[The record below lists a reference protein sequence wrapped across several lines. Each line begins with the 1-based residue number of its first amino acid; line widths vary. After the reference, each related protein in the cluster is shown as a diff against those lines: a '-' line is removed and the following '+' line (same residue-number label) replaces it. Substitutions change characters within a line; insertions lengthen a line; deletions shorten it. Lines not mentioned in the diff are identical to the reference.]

1 MKPRTAGMN
10 RRRRLLLQGSGA
22 LFVCPAL
29 AHAQTAT
36 PEPDFGPLL
45 KEVLGVA
52 ATRTGRVTLDI
63 PRLADNG
70 NAVPLKVRIDSPMTA
85 ADHVA
90 TIHLV
95 AEKNPRP
102 LIAVFHLGPRAGRAE
117 VNTRIR
123 LNGTQFV
130 MAVATMADGSR
141 WSGTAEV
148 DVTESACYDAT
159 NP

>member
-1 MKPRTAGMN
+1 MN
-10 RRRRLLLQGSGA
+10 AYERARRRLLLVSGA
-22 LFVCPAL
+22 MLACPA
-29 AHAQTAT
+29 AVRAQTAAVA
-36 PEPDFGPLL
+36 DFSKLL
-45 KEVLGVA
+45 QDLFG
-52 ATRTGRVTLDI
+52 TRDVHQGRVTLDI

-70 NAVPLKVRIDSPMTA
+70 NAVPLKVKVDSPMTA
-85 ADHVA
+85 ADHVK
-90 TIHLV
+90 TVHLI

-102 LIAVFHLGPRAGRAE
+102 LIAVFHLGPRCGRAE

-130 MAVATMADGSR
+130 MAVATLADGSR
-141 WSGTAEV
+141 WSGIAEV